1 MSTTLIAGLTAAA
14 AIGAAPVAA
23 SAQTQNEQATN
34 VGEIVVTGSR
44 IRRSPTNS
52 PTPLIQIGQEELLQS
67 GEVNVIDFLADIPAR
82 DNLTVRAGV
91 VNAFDAEPARWL
103 GGTSS
108 DNFDLFGRR
117 FFLSLNYR
125 PF

>member
-1 MSTTLIAGLTAAA
+1 MISV
-14 AIGAAPVAA
+14 APAAA
-23 SAQTQNEQATN
+23 SAQDQATN
-34 VGEIVVTGSR
+34 LGEVVVTGSR

-52 PTPLIQIGQEELLQS
+52 PPALIQIGQEEPLQS